1 MKAWMRLLKITLTS
15 EAMCKQITLGD
26 RDDNKL
32 AINISGYK
40 YLSTLKDN
48 FSIEVNNLSYSEI
61 TYLLAGKFN
70 LCKIEVGYKDLGYH
84 TIFDGGILYISN
96 KMNSDRT
103 SNTAYIICASKLI
116 AQYNNKKL
124 NLSLRS
130 GINMYAALKFICEQ
144 AGVNNAKISEEFKS
158 KVINETLNTSSNL
171 STIIDNITSESDSYF
186 GTSDSSEGGSI
197 LTIGDSY
204 RENERVI
211 QLNEDNILL
220 VNGYPKLSTNGL
232 TITTLPTFNFIPS
245 DVIVIDN
252 SLLDI
257 SLTSYDEVKST
268 PNIGAYLDS
277 DSKYFVTQV
286 SYELSNTNG
295 NFTCELLCRARSM
308 VSSITGGNS

>member
-1 MKAWMRLLKITLTS
+1 MKAWMRLLKVTLTS
-15 EAMCKQITLGD
+15 EEMCKQITFGD
-26 RDDNKL
+26 REDNQL
-32 AINISGYK
+32 AINIIGYK

-48 FSIEVNNLSYSEI
+48 FSIEINNLTYNEI

-70 LCKIEVGYKDLGYH
+70 LCKIEVGYRDLGYH

-103 SNTAYIICASKLI
+103 SNTVYIICASKLI

-130 GINMYAALKFICEQ
+130 GINMYSALKFICEQ
-144 AGVNNAKISEEFKS
+144 AGVNNCRISDEFRTKI
-158 KVINETLNTSSNL
+158 INETLNTSSNL
-171 STIIDNITSESDSYF
+171 STIIENITSSSDTYF
-186 GTSDSSEGGSI
+186 STSDSSEGGSI
-197 LTIGDSY
+197 INIGDSY

-211 QLNEDNILL
+211 KLNEDNILL

-277 DSKYFVTQV
+277 DSKYFITQV
-286 SYELSNTNG
+286 SYSLSNRDDE
-295 NFTCELLCRARSM
+295 FTCELLCRARSM
-308 VSSITGGNS
+308 VSYITGGNS